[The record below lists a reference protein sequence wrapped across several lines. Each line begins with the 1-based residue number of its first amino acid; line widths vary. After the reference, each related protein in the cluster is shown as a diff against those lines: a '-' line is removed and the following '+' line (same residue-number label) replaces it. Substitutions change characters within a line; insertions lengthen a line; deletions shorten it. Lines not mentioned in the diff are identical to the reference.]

1 VRSSP
6 QTLLVLKALSETST
20 PWHYGYG
27 LSQITGLKSGTL
39 YPILAR
45 LHDSGWLET
54 KWEPSSEPGR
64 PARHLY
70 RLTALGHSEA
80 KELVT
85 QRYRARRAR
94 LAYEG

>member
-1 VRSSP
+1 MRSSP
-6 QTLLVLKALSETST
+6 QTLLVLKALSETSA

-45 LHDSGWLET
+45 LSDSRWLET

-70 RLTALGHSEA
+70 RLTALGQCEA
-80 KELVT
+80 KKLIA
-85 QRYRARRAR
+85 QRCRARTAR
-94 LAYEG
+94 LAYES